1 MIPDMIFADL
11 AESFGK
17 PSAEERELLTQ
28 QQLALFEADGKQVT
42 LLELA
47 VEGGFLTPAESEKF
61 VKLAKLQ
68 DVSDAPRST
77 KAPTE
82 RARTKAP
89 TERAR
94 TKAPTERVQT
104 QAPTARV
111 PAQGPGSERR
121 RAPTKGSER
130 RRAPTKGTSERAK
143 GSASERARRGASGRH
158 ATGGVGVVI
167 PVLVGVVV
175 FAVAGVAFMAN
186 RKTPTVAEVE
196 EEVRDEAYYLEQS
209 KDVRRSSLERLDRG
223 QGEKALANLDARI
236 AEWSQEP
243 EAAKAVL
250 ELHDLRRELVT
261 ALEEEESPQEEH
273 RLDPVPENGSAGFE
287 IEEEQTEEPPAETA
301 DPKQPKPEE
310 TENEGGRKVVI
321 VIPKQPRKKPPTQ
334 PKPEAS
340 EAEPK
345 PDAEESDATTQSR
358 DDLLGDLDA
367 LRARGL
373 TAEFQERAQELEP
386 DDADGWMRLAKWS
399 RRNHLYAEERRALR
413 TALKIEPGHRPATR
427 QLDEVLEEEREHAN
441 WHTPWREEG
450 SQLFFETNTSEAKL
464 YWYSQAV
471 NAFFARYSK
480 IFRLRRTPLKAW
492 GKKIGVRIFANRDD
506 FLRYQKETGSSTSE
520 SAVGYYSLQT
530 KELVLY
536 DDPNDPHESRD
547 TLFHEGT
554 HLFTHLALGEQT
566 YQLPPWIL
574 EGIAEY
580 FGASAYDVETD
591 ELEIGHP
598 SYARLRA
605 AKRRVKRNQ
614 ASLRGDLLNCDFGE
628 YGSDNYALGWA
639 LIHMLLEKRK
649 PGKKTPIY
657 QKGFLRCFEAVA
669 NGEDSAAAF
678 ERCVGRIPQ
687 LEQEWQEYIRD
698 FPAPPYE
705 EGLAFARNR
714 EHDAAIPLFE
724 EHLKANPNDA
734 RAAFQ
739 LGESCYALDRY
750 EQAIRA
756 YREAIRLNHDFL
768 DAYDGLCFA
777 LVAADHAK
785 HAVEAAKDALERE
798 PSGRAYYALAWAL
811 HNAGD
816 NQAALE
822 AIRESIALDGA
833 KATRVS
839 LRDDIKREL
848 KKAK

>member
-47 VEGGFLTPAESEKF
+47 VEGGFLAPAEAEKF

-77 KAPTE
+77 RAPTD
-82 RARTKAP
+82 RVPTKAP
-89 TERAR
+89 TDRVT
-94 TKAPTERVQT
+94 TKAPTD
-104 QAPTARV
+104 RV
-111 PAQGPGSERR
+111 PARGPGSERR

-130 RRAPTKGTSERAK
+130 RRAPTKGSERRRAPTK
-143 GSASERARRGASGRH
+143 GSERTQGSASERSQRGASGRH

-167 PVLVGVVV
+167 PVLVGLVV
-175 FAVAGVAFMAN
+175 FAVAGVAFVAG
-186 RKTPTVAEVE
+186 RKTPKVAEVE
-196 EEVRDEAYYLEQS
+196 QEERDEAYFLGQS
-209 KDVRRSSLERLDRG
+209 KDVRRNTLDRLDRG
-223 QGEKALANLDARI
+223 QGERALSNLDAKI
-236 AEWSQEP
+236 AEWSLEP

-250 ELHDLRRELVT
+250 ELHDLRRELVA
-261 ALEEEESPQEEH
+261 ALEEEQPPEEDPG
-273 RLDPVPENGSAGFE
+273 LDPVPENGSAGFE
-287 IEEEQTEEPPAETA
+287 IEEEAEEPPAETV
-301 DPKQPKPEE
+301 DPKQPPAE
-310 TENEGGRKVVI
+310 TEGGRKVVI
-321 VIPKQPRKKPPTQ
+321 VLPKQPRKKPPTQ
-334 PKPEAS
+334 PKPEEG
-340 EAEPK
+340 EAK
-345 PDAEESDATTQSR
+345 PDPEAQGGDATQSR

-373 TAEFQERAQELEP
+373 TAEFQERGGELEA
-386 DDADGWMRLAKWS
+386 DDADGWVRLAKWS
-399 RRNHLYAEERRALR
+399 RRNHLYAEERHALR
-413 TALKIEPGHRPATR
+413 TALKIEPDHRPATR
-427 QLDEVLEEEREHAN
+427 QLDKVLEEERAHAN

-480 IFRLRRTPLKAW
+480 IFRLRQTPLKAW
-492 GKKIGVRIFANRDD
+492 GKKIGVRIFANRED
-506 FLRYQKETGSSTSE
+506 FLRYQKEAGSSTSE

-580 FGASAYDVETD
+580 FGASAYDVEAD
-591 ELEIGHP
+591 ELAIGHP
-598 SYARLRA
+598 SYSRLRA

-649 PGKKTPIY
+649 PGKKTPVY

-669 NGEDSAAAF
+669 NGEDSATAF
-678 ERCVGRIPQ
+678 ERCVGKVPK
-687 LEQEWQEYIRD
+687 LEREWHDYIRD

-724 EHLKANPNDA
+724 KHLEANPTDA

-750 EQAIRA
+750 EPAIRA
-756 YREAIRLNHDFL
+756 YREAIRLNHDFI

-785 HAVEAAKDALERE
+785 HAVEAARDALERE

-833 KATRVS
+833 KSSRVS
-839 LRDDIKREL
+839 LRDDIKAEL
-848 KKAK
+848 KKAR